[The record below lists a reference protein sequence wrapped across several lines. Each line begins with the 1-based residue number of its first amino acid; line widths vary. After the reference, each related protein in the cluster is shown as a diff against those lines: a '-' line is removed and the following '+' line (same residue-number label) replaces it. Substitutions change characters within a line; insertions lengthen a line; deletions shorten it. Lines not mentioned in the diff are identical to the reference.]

1 MQGLVLVCVF
11 LAAAAAILFVRLA
24 SVRRAA
30 DELRGQLAEILG
42 CGDTN
47 ALLTL
52 STSDQSMRQLAADL
66 NGQLRLLRAQR
77 QRYQQGDAEL
87 KEAVTS
93 ISHDLRTPLTSI
105 CGYLDLLDAEELPPQ
120 ARRYAGLIRSRA
132 DAMKQLTEELF
143 RYSVVTAET
152 GMPGS
157 LSAEQLSLN
166 AVLEESLAACY
177 TLLTQRRILPR
188 VTLPE
193 RPVMRCLNRAALA
206 RIFGNIL
213 SNAAKYSEGDLQVT
227 LSGDGTIRFTNSTR
241 ALSAVTAGKLFDRF
255 YTVEHGRNATGL
267 GLSIAKLLTE
277 QMGGTI
283 CAEYAEGQLTIVVCF
298 PRPAAEPQ
306 LESSFAG

>member
-1 MQGLVLVCVF
+1 MKGLFLLCIF
-11 LAAAAAILFVRLA
+11 LAAAAAALLVRLV

-30 DELRGQLAEILG
+30 AELRAQLAEILG

-52 STSDQSMRQLAADL
+52 STSDREMRRLAADL
-66 NGQLRLLRAQR
+66 NVQLRLLRAQR

-87 KEAVTS
+87 KDAVTNV
-93 ISHDLRTPLTSI
+93 SHDLRTPLTSI

-143 RYSVVTAET
+143 RYSMAAAES
-152 GMPGS
+152 GAPGA
-157 LSAEQLSLN
+157 LPAEPLSLN
-166 AVLEESLAACY
+166 AALEESLAACY
-177 TLLTQRRILPR
+177 ALLTGRKILPL

-193 RPVMRCLNRAALA
+193 RPVVRCLNRAALA

-213 SNAAKYSEGDLQVT
+213 SNAAKYSEGDLRVT
-227 LSGDGTIRFTNSTR
+227 LSADGTIRFTNSTH
-241 ALSAVTAGKLFDRF
+241 ALSAVTAEQLFDRF
-255 YTVEHGRNATGL
+255 YTVEHGRNSTGL

-277 QMGGTI
+277 RLGGTI
-283 CAEYAEGQLTIVVCF
+283 RAEYADGQLAVVVCF
-298 PRPAAEPQ
+298 PEQSAQQAGNAPA
-306 LESSFAG
+306 G